1 MLRDLQSALE
11 EAEEEIGEQSKERGG
26 DGACEDEGITD
37 EGDAAKNE
45 RAETTGADGSGDR
58 CDADSDDG
66 GGSNASKN
74 DGQGKRKT
82 DTEENLRAGHAHG
95 FRSFEDGGIDAGEA
109 NVGVAQD
116 GEQRVE
122 HESDDGGA
130 FADAAD
136 ERDGNQESEK
146 CEARDGLEDAGDA
159 ERDGSKRGAL
169 NN

>member
-45 RAETTGADGSGDR
+45 RAETTGADGGGDR

-66 GGSNASKN
+66 GGSNARKN
-74 DGQGKRKT
+74 DGQRKRKT
-82 DTEENLRAGHAHG
+82 DAKENLRAGHAHG

-109 NVGVAQD
+109 NVGVGED
-116 GEQRVE
+116 GGQRGE
-122 HESDDGGA
+122 HESGDGGGVA
-130 FADAAD
+130 EGADG
-136 ERDGNQESEK
+136 RDGEQESEK
-146 CEARDGLEDAGDA
+146 G
-159 ERDGSKRGAL
+159 
-169 NN
+169 

>member
-45 RAETTGADGSGDR
+45 RAETTGADGGGDR

-66 GGSNASKN
+66 GGSNARKN
-74 DGQGKRKT
+74 DGQRKRKT
-82 DTEENLRAGHAHG
+82 DAKEKLRAGHAHG
-95 FRSFEDGGIDAGEA
+95 FGSFKDGRIDAGEA

-130 FADAAD
+130 FANAAD
-136 ERDGNQESEK
+136 EWNGNEETEE
-146 CEARDGLEDAGDA
+146 CETGDGLENAGNA

-169 NN
+169 ND